1 LLAVEPASIRTS
13 PASPTLCPGTTVIEP
28 APPALPLLAP
38 ELIDTEPEDEV
49 DDPVDKRA
57 KPLLAEPA
65 RVETSTSALPNR
77 DVDPPTDEDD
87 VLVLKPDDITTDPPT
102 PPVPAVTDTEPP
114 STTPEVL
121 LDPTER
127 AILPAASPEES
138 PVDNRMDPVCPPVAI
153 PEPRTTSPLTVSD
166 SFDINTIDPLDP
178 VELEPLDTIA
188 DPPTPS

>member
-77 DVDPPTDEDD
+77 DVDPPTDEGD

-138 PVDNRMDPVCPPVAI
+138 PVDNRMDPVCPLVAI
-153 PEPRTTSPLTVSD
+153 PDPIITSPDSDTEDPDSTRTSPLS
-166 SFDINTIDPLDP
+166 PAK
-178 VELEPLDTIA
+178 LEPLDTIA